1 MHFHYWIMLELNIF
15 RMIIMYVWDSM
26 KLGDLFSFEKKSK
39 IKASQGESSGKYKFF
54 TSSVVQNKFLDEYI
68 FDKESLIFGT
78 GGQPSIHYCN
88 EKFATSTDCFVI
100 YENNGL
106 ILPKFVYYY
115 LLNNIYILEN
125 GFKGAGLKHISK
137 KYLQNIEILFP
148 RDINIQQ
155 QIVEKIENIEEL
167 ITYRNNSLELL
178 DLYLKSVFF
187 KMFGNPILNEME
199 WDLYKFKQVGT
210 LQRGKSKHRP
220 RNAPELLGGDYPLI
234 QTGDVSNSGNYI
246 YDYYQTYSELGLK
259 QSKMWSKGTLCITI
273 AANIAKTGI
282 LTFDACFPDS
292 IVGFIPNDYVC
303 VEYVQFWMSFLQKI
317 LESTAPES
325 AQKNINLKILNDLNI
340 PVPPIELQNQFAEIV
355 KQVEEI
361 KKYQLESKKELE
373 NLFNNL
379 MQKAFKGELIC

>member
-1 MHFHYWIMLELNIF
+1 
-15 RMIIMYVWDSM
+15 M